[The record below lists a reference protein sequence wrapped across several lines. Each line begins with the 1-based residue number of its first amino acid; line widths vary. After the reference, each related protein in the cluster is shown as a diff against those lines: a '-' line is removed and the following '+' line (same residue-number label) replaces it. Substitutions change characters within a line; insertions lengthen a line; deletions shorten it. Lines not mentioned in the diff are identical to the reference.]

1 MLLEQVDLMFKQ
13 LKHARDGT
21 LRRHLL
27 QFRMN
32 KIQKKVESLLF
43 EATSCGHEKTEGTA
57 RDILGQKEGLW
68 TFVKLE
74 EIEPTNNAAER
85 ALRPAVIWRK
95 RSFGADSREGSRFVE
110 RILTTNA
117 SLKAQDRDVLEYVTA
132 AIQAHR
138 RNELPPSL
146 LPTP

>member
-1 MLLEQVDLMFKQ
+1 
-13 LKHARDGT
+13 
-21 LRRHLL
+21 
-27 QFRMN
+27 MN